1 MKRHTR
7 RVNAFEVLM
16 VALATVA
23 VLFVFLAVAAI
34 VVKGI
39 PYIGEI
45 WKSEEVH
52 FALRLSLWT
61 SLCSTGLCLLFGIP
75 AAYAVTRPGFRFRN
89 LYSVIIEIP
98 LSMPNIMLGLSLMIL
113 FASAP
118 GKFLSAHGLHV
129 IFNVN
134 GIIFAHLL
142 VNLPFVV
149 HMIRTVFLDLDP
161 HLELV
166 AGSLGAGPGRRFFF
180 ITLPLAKNAI
190 LGAALLAWSRALG
203 EFGATLMLVG
213 ATRMKTETLPTSI
226 YLNMATGDTGQAMA
240 CAVILLMIS
249 GISHLTA
256 NVVMGRKRSGD
267 GGQQR

>member
-1 MKRHTR
+1 MNRNKHR
-7 RVNAFEVLM
+7 AGIFEVITIAIATV
-16 VALATVA
+16 VAL
-23 VLFVFLAVAAI
+23 FIFLAVAGI
-34 VVKGI
+34 IIKGT

-45 WKSEEVH
+45 WESEEVH
-52 FALRLSLWT
+52 FAVGLSVQT
-61 SLCSTGLCLLFGIP
+61 SLCSTALCLLFGIP
-75 AAYAVTRPGFRFRN
+75 TAYAVTRPGFRFRD
-89 LYSVIIEIP
+89 LYSTVIEIP

-118 GKFLSAHGLHV
+118 GKFLSAHGIHV
-129 IFNVN
+129 IFHVN

-149 HMIRTVFLDLDP
+149 HMIKTSFMDLDP

-166 AGSLGAGPGRRFFF
+166 AGSLGASPCKRFFL

-190 LGAALLAWSRALG
+190 IGAGILAWSRALG

-226 YLNMATGDTGQAMA
+226 YLNMATGSTGEAMA
-240 CAVILLMIS
+240 CAVILLLIS
-249 GISHLTA
+249 GASQIAAHWIT
-256 NVVMGRKRSGD
+256 GRTWRNKGAVK
-267 GGQQR
+267 